1 MVGDG
6 DGEGEGRPVLVRGGG
21 REEIKGR
28 DYLFL
33 GCSLA
38 RKVCLL
44 LSIYLPMAPS
54 LSPWPLPSY
63 QARLQ

>member
-1 MVGDG
+1 MRGGGRGDQFWWG
-6 DGEGEGRPVLVRGGG
+6 RGGG
-21 REEIKGR
+21 REEIKGM